1 MSKLGRSDEQVDK
14 TEDSYCEESY
24 VRLGKAAPYRG
35 GSGSSSGI
43 YLPYASKWNASLGE
57 DFVYPRKRAPS
68 NYGRKC
74 SLRESAGNL
83 SPCGLIIA
91 GSCAS

>member
-1 MSKLGRSDEQVDK
+1 MSKLGRSDEKLVK
-14 TEDSYCEESY
+14 SKDSCSEESY

-68 NYGRKC
+68 NYGRN
-74 SLRESAGNL
+74 A
-83 SPCGLIIA
+83 P
-91 GSCAS
+91 